1 MFSMYSLRQGIKPI
15 ILYHIKYFFA
25 TFAYILLYFKD
36 FHLYFERIF
45 IMNDKKGL
53 DFKLIDVINI
63 SDGKRLGFVQDVT
76 ADFKTGTINEII
88 VPGNTKIFNLFSS
101 KEELVIPWKSIKT
114 IGEDVILVE
123 I

>member
-1 MFSMYSLRQGIKPI
+1 
-15 ILYHIKYFFA
+15 
-25 TFAYILLYFKD
+25 
-36 FHLYFERIF
+36 
-45 IMNDKKGL
+45 MNDKKGL
-53 DFKLIDVINI
+53 DFKHKEVINI
-63 SDGKRLGFVQDVT
+63 TDGRRLGFVQDVT

-101 KEELVIPWKSIKT
+101 KEELTIPWSSIKT